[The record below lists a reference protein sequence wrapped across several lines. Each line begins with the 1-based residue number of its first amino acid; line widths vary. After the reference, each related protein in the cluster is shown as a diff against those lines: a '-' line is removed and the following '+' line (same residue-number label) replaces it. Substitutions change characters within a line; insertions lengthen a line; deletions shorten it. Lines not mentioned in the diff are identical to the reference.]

1 MGDGGPTDVH
11 AREGR
16 WKARPGASFALRAF
30 ALLLPTA
37 AGVLTA
43 TAIGTRWQQPP
54 GAGAVVWWVG
64 LLACSGFVALAVE
77 RLARR
82 FLPLAVLLRLSLA
95 FPDRAPSRFAVA
107 RGAWSTRRLE
117 ERVRSAREGSLD
129 DDPSRAAAQILRLVA
144 ALSAHDRKTRGHSE
158 RVRVFT
164 DLLAEEIGLAE
175 ADRDR
180 LRWASLL
187 HDIGKLRVP
196 TRILNKAG
204 RPEPYEWEVL
214 QQHPAEGEVLAAPL
228 LPWLGP
234 WADTIRQHH
243 ERYDG
248 RGYPTGLEAEQIGV
262 GARIVAV
269 ADSFEV
275 MTAPRAYKR
284 PLSVPAARRELI
296 ACAGSQFDPQVVRSF
311 LNVSLG
317 RLWWTV
323 GPSAW
328 VATVPALGW
337 VQRATEQAVIAAKS
351 AAVVSAVGV
360 VTALDIGAL
369 PSSAAAGGPAEDRS
383 GAASPQPT
391 GALPSPQPTGADG
404 DTGGT
409 GGKERDGTSD
419 PEPEPDPSPS
429 PEPTRSPSPSPS
441 PSPSSGGGS
450 TRPVEDAVDE
460 VGETVKDLGEKADDL
475 LGGATPRR

>member
-1 MGDGGPTDVH
+1 MDVG

-16 WKARPGASFALRAF
+16 WKARPWASFALRAV

-117 ERVRSAREGSLD
+117 ERVRAAREGPLD
-129 DDPSRAAAQILRLVA
+129 DDPAQAAAEILRLVA

-164 DLLAEEIGLAE
+164 DLLAEEIGLPE

-180 LRWASLL
+180 LRWAALL
-187 HDIGKLRVP
+187 HDVGKLRVP

-204 RPEPYEWEVL
+204 KPDPYEWEVL
-214 QQHPAEGEVLAAPL
+214 QQHPAEGETIAAPL
-228 LPWLGP
+228 LPWLGS

-248 RGYPTGLEAEQIGV
+248 RGYPAGLEGERISV

-296 ACAGSQFDPQVVRSF
+296 ACAGSQFDPGVVRSF

-369 PSSAAAGGPAEDRS
+369 PGPASAGGPPTD
-383 GAASPQPT
+383 GAALGTTGALPT
-391 GALPSPQPTGADG
+391 GALPSPQPTSEDG
-404 DTGGT
+404 GSGG
-409 GGKERDGTSD
+409 GGRDRTDD
-419 PEPEPDPSPS
+419 PEPEPEPSPS
-429 PEPTRSPSPSPS
+429 PEPTRTSTPS
-441 PSPSSGGGS
+441 PSPSSGGGA

-460 VGETVKDLGEKADDL
+460 VSGTVKDLGDTADDL
-475 LGGATPRR
+475 LDGTLPRLP

>member
-1 MGDGGPTDVH
+1 MGDGGPADVR

-16 WKARPGASFALRAF
+16 WKARPAASLSVRVL
-30 ALLLPTA
+30 ALLLPTV
-37 AGVLTA
+37 AGVATA
-43 TAIGTRWQQPP
+43 TAIGSRWEQPP

-82 FLPLAVLLRLSLA
+82 FLPLAVLLRLSLV

-107 RGAWSTRRLE
+107 RGAWSVRRLE
-117 ERVRSAREGSLD
+117 ERVRAAREGSLD
-129 DDPSRAAAQILRLVA
+129 DDPAQAAAQILRLVA

-164 DLLAEEIGLAE
+164 DLLADEMGLPQH
-175 ADRDR
+175 DRDR
-180 LRWASLL
+180 LRWAALL

-204 RPEPYEWEVL
+204 RPDPYEWEVL
-214 QQHPAEGEVLAAPL
+214 QQHPAEGETIAAPL
-228 LPWLGP
+228 LPWLGV

-248 RGYPTGLEAEQIGV
+248 RGYPSGLSGGEIGM

-275 MTAPRAYKR
+275 MTAARAYKK

-296 ACAGSQFDPQVVRSF
+296 ACAGSQFDPAVVRSF
-311 LNVSLG
+311 LSVSLG

-351 AAVVSAVGV
+351 AAVVSAIGV

-369 PSSAAAGGPAEDRS
+369 PGAAAATGPVGGPSAATDPPGITGVTT
-383 GAASPQPT
+383 GPT
-391 GALPSPQPTGADG
+391 GAEGS
-404 DTGGT
+404 
-409 GGKERDGTSD
+409 GGKERDRTED
-419 PEPEPDPSPS
+419 PEPEPDPSPD
-429 PEPTRSPSPSPS
+429 PKPDPSPSPSPS
-441 PSPSSGGGS
+441 PSPGGG
-450 TRPVEDAVDE
+450 TVRPVEDAVDA
-460 VGETVKDLGEKADDL
+460 VDETVKDLGGTVDDL
-475 LGGATPRR
+475 LGGATSRLF